1 MKFPSFA
8 QFIKSLVVGVL
19 LAVIGYFLL
28 PLLGLADSASLQALV
43 LTLAFGAFLG
53 GVLSAIEFG
62 AGAATVPSESGEKQ
76 TVFVGNL
83 AFKATQEELQQ
94 LFSPFGPVHS
104 VRIMKDRATRRPR
117 GFAFIEMDANHAPNA
132 IKALDGKEFLG
143 RTLRVNEGAERQER
157 NKAA

>member
-1 MKFPSFA
+1 MKFPAFA
-8 QFIKSLVVGVL
+8 QLVKSLVVGIL

-28 PLLGLADSASLQALV
+28 PALGLADSISLNQLV
-43 LTLAFGAFLG
+43 LTLAFGAVLG
-53 GVLSAIEFG
+53 GVLSNIQFS
-62 AGAATVPSESGEKQ
+62 ATAPSAESGEKQ

-94 LFSPFGPVHS
+94 LFAPYGTVHS

-117 GFAFIEMDANHAPNA
+117 GFAFIEMDANHAPKA